1 MATWQAHR
9 SNNFDF
15 VRLLAAMSVL
25 ISHQFA
31 LQAKAEPLVFQYQTL
46 GGYAVMVFFAI
57 SGYLITASWQEDP
70 SLWRFS
76 ARRLLRIWPG
86 LLCTV
91 ILCGLVLGPLVTQV
105 SLRSYFTDPTTLR
118 FFGTGLFK
126 VSPFLPGVFPDS
138 PLAYI
143 PNGVLWTIPIELR
156 CYGYLAILGLL
167 GVVRSRWVMLALLLS
182 VSVWYYGIHDAEKV
196 FDITH
201 THLFEVEYATFFF
214 SGSCIYLFRDYCL
227 IGNRKFVGAV
237 IAATLGVVAYAMGH
251 ELITAFVITPFLVIA
266 FGTESFPVLR
276 RFGRF
281 GDLSYG
287 VYIYAFP
294 VQQTTIWLTPKL
306 NIYQHFAI
314 AIPVTLAMAW
324 LSWHLVEKAAL
335 SRKPS
340 SPKQV
345 ATTAQI
351 SAF

>member
-25 ISHQFA
+25 VSHQFA
-31 LQAKAEPLVFQYQTL
+31 LHAMPEPLVFQYQTL

-57 SGYLITASWQEDP
+57 SGYLIAASWQADP
-70 SLWRFS
+70 NLKRFA

-105 SLRSYFTDPTTLR
+105 PLRTYFTDPTTLR

-126 VSPFLPGVFPDS
+126 VSPFLPGVFPNS

-167 GVVRSRWVMLALLLS
+167 GIFRVRWLMLVLLLG
-182 VSVWYYGIHDAEKV
+182 VSIWYYGIHDAEKV
-196 FDITH
+196 FKDTH
-201 THLFEVEYATFFF
+201 THMFELEYATFFF
-214 SGSCIYLFRDYCL
+214 AGSCIYLFRDYCL
-227 IGNRKFVGAV
+227 IGMRKLMGIVITIGLGA
-237 IAATLGVVAYAMGH
+237 LAYVSGH
-251 ELITAFVITPFLVIA
+251 ELIAAFVLTPYLA
-266 FGTESFPVLR
+266 LACGTESFPVLR

-306 NIYQHFAI
+306 TIYQHFAI
-314 AIPVTLAMAW
+314 AIPVTLVMAW
-324 LSWHLVEKAAL
+324 LSWHLIEKVAL
-335 SRKPS
+335 SRKPGKLG
-340 SPKQV
+340 PAAAAVPV
-345 ATTAQI
+345 AAV
-351 SAF
+351 

>member
-1 MATWQAHR
+1 MADWQAHR

-15 VRLLAAMSVL
+15 VRLLAALSVL

-31 LQAKAEPLVFQYQTL
+31 LHAMAEPLVFEYQTL

-57 SGYLITASWQEDP
+57 SGYLITASWQADP
-70 SLWRFS
+70 NLRRFA

-91 ILCGLVLGPLVTQV
+91 ALCGLVLGPIVTQV
-105 SLRSYFTDPTTLR
+105 PLHAYFTDRTTLH

-126 VSPFLPGVFPDS
+126 VSPFLPGVFPNS

-167 GVVRSRWVMLALLLS
+167 GIVRARWLMLALLLG
-182 VSVWYYGIHDAEKV
+182 VSAWYYGVHDAEKV
-196 FDITH
+196 FSLTH

-214 SGSCIYLFRDYCL
+214 SGSCLYLFREYCL
-227 IGNRKFVGAV
+227 IGVRKITGAAIV
-237 IAATLGVVAYAMGH
+237 LGLGVVAYVAGH
-251 ELITAFVITPFLVIA
+251 ELIAAFLMTPFLVIA
-266 FGTESFPVLR
+266 CGTESSPVLR

-294 VQQTTIWLTPKL
+294 VQQTTIWLTPRL
-306 NIYQHFAI
+306 GIYQHFAI
-314 AIPVTLAMAW
+314 AIPVTLVLAW
-324 LSWHLVEKAAL
+324 LSWHFVEKVAL
-335 SRKPS
+335 SHKPRS
-340 SPKQV
+340 QGPAAAVSP
-345 ATTAQI
+345 ATA
-351 SAF
+351 S